1 LQARGPRR
9 GSRAGV
15 VVARHRFGFLRVDGT
30 IAVRKQKRRR
40 ALPAHSKFPMNL
52 IQAQS
57 AAEVS
62 KARQLFEEYAAG
74 LGIDLCFQNFAKELA
89 ELPGAYVPPSGRLL
103 LAVEANQTAGC
114 VALRKIADGVCE
126 MKRLYVRPEFRGTGL
141 GRTLAEAIILAAR
154 EIGYQQMR
162 LDTLPG
168 KMDRAIA
175 MYRDLGFKEIGPYYE
190 NPVASALFMELE
202 L

>member
-1 LQARGPRR
+1 M
-9 GSRAGV
+9 
-15 VVARHRFGFLRVDGT
+15 
-30 IAVRKQKRRR
+30 K
-40 ALPAHSKFPMNL
+40 L

-57 AAEVS
+57 AEEIDR
-62 KARQLFEEYAAG
+62 ARELFEEYAAG
-74 LGIDLCFQNFAKELA
+74 LGIDLCFQSFDKELA
-89 ELPGAYVPPSGRLL
+89 ELPGGYVPPAGRLL
-103 LAVEANQTAGC
+103 IAIDENQAAGC

-126 MKRLYVRPEFRGTGL
+126 MKRLYVRPGSRGTGL
-141 GRTLAEAIILAAR
+141 GHTLAEAIIQAAR
-154 EIGYQQMR
+154 EIGYQRMR

-175 MYRDLGFKEIGPYYE
+175 MYRSLGFKEIGPYYD